1 MNRTNRIAAVAALL
15 LACAAG
21 LEGRGESKMFL
32 EPGRLELG
40 ANYWSSFN
48 ATKMWREWRPDE
60 IEKDFVALKE
70 HGMTTLR
77 VFPTWSDFQP
87 IVEVHANCALWN
99 KSKDTRMTLDEKPRP
114 QTEAGYA
121 GVDET
126 MLRRFEEF
134 CDLAEKHGMRLVVA
148 IMTGQMTFRNFIP
161 PALENRNPYSD
172 PYALAWEGRF
182 IECFVNRMKGKKAIV
197 AWESGNE
204 SRALCAAESK
214 EQGEWWL
221 RYIHSVIRVADP
233 TRPVISVDG
242 FEIAG
247 GMWQVRENA
256 HLSDYVPHHLYAL
269 WRRENPDRFD
279 GIRNLY
285 FAAAGVKGLEDISGK
300 PSFLEEHGAR
310 RAEQV
315 SRARLAKYMRPML
328 WNLWAADGKAMLW
341 WCAFDQTKFE
351 FAPYN
356 WPEPCLE
363 LGILKEDRTPHPAA
377 LAMKRFAAFQ
387 KRIGLALPKARP
399 DAVVFTQDTQV
410 EKLVHASYV
419 LARQAGIMPKFANPA
434 DPIPDAKCYFLPCA
448 AGRAHLTTHNWEA
461 LKAKVRG
468 GATLYISWSE
478 TFLPAIEEVCGMELD
493 YRETIADKLDLAF
506 DLGDGKPFKYAANVT
521 KRRHFITHGAEVLA
535 KNANGEPFFFRNR
548 YGKGLVYTLGLPLE
562 QIVHSKAGGYA
573 GNAHRIWQAVCPVR
587 RLFESGSSLVNASE
601 HFLPD
606 GRCAVVVVNNS
617 PESYAG
623 VPKIMDGWTVDSVA
637 TDDETDVKWT
647 GRRLE
652 LGANAGAIL
661 MLRKAGD
668 SRARIP

>member
-1 MNRTNRIAAVAALL
+1 MKRQMIMAVAVVSGLAALG
-15 LACAAG
+15 AP
-21 LEGRGESKMFL
+21 KTFL
-32 EPGRLELG
+32 ESGKLELG
-40 ANYWSSFN
+40 ANYWSSYN
-48 ATKMWREWRPDE
+48 ATKMWREWHPEE
-60 IEKDFVALKE
+60 IEKDFVTLKE
-70 HGMTTLR
+70 YGMTTLR

-87 IVEVHANCALWN
+87 IVEVHANCSLWD

-114 QTEAGYA
+114 DTETGYA

-126 MLRRFEEF
+126 MLSRFETF
-134 CDLAEKHGMRLVVA
+134 CDLAEKHGIKLVVA

-204 SRALCAAESK
+204 SRALGAAESK

-247 GMWQVRENA
+247 GTWQVRENA

-269 WRRENPDRFD
+269 WRRDNPDRFD

-363 LGILKEDRTPHPAA
+363 LGIMKDDRSAYPAA
-377 LAMKRFAAFQ
+377 EAMKKFAAFQ
-387 KRIGLALPKARP
+387 KKLGFALPKAKA
-399 DAVVFTQDTQV
+399 DAVVFSQDMQV
-410 EKLVHASYV
+410 EKQVHSCYV

-434 DPIPDAKCYFLPCA
+434 DPIPDAACYFLPCA

-461 LKAKVRG
+461 LKAKVRA
-468 GATLYISWSE
+468 GATLYVSWSE
-478 TFLPAIEEVCGMELD
+478 TFLPALEEVCGMELD
-493 YRETIADKLDLAF
+493 YREKTTDRLDLAF
-506 DLGDGKPFKYAANVT
+506 DIPGGEKFRCKATVGM
-521 KRRHFITHGAEVLA
+521 RRHFISQGAEVLA
-535 KNANGEPFFFRNR
+535 KNANGEPFFFRHR
-548 YGKGLVYTLGLPLE
+548 YGKGLVYTLGYPLE
-562 QIVHSKAGGYA
+562 SQAYETVGGYA
-573 GNAHRIWQAVCPVR
+573 GDAWKVWKTVCPVKR
-587 RLFESGSSLVNASE
+587 IFASGSSMVNASE
-601 HFLPD
+601 HYFAD
-606 GRCAVVVVNNS
+606 GSCAVVVVNNS
-617 PESYAG
+617 PEAYAG
-623 VPKIMDGWTVDSVA
+623 VPTIADGWKVASVV
-637 TDDETDVKWT
+637 TDDETDVRWT
-647 GRRLE
+647 DGRLE
-652 LGANAGAIL
+652 LGANAAAL
-661 MLRKAGD
+661 FKLVK
-668 SRARIP
+668 

>member
-1 MNRTNRIAAVAALL
+1 MKRQMIMAVAVVSGLAALG
-15 LACAAG
+15 AP
-21 LEGRGESKMFL
+21 KTFL
-32 EPGRLELG
+32 ESGKLELG
-40 ANYWSSFN
+40 ANYWSSYN
-48 ATKMWREWRPDE
+48 ATKMWREWHPEE
-60 IEKDFVALKE
+60 IEKDFVTLKE
-70 HGMTTLR
+70 YGMTTLR

-87 IVEVHANCALWN
+87 IVEVHANCSLWD

-114 QTEAGYA
+114 DTETGYA

-126 MLRRFEEF
+126 MLGRFETF
-134 CDLAEKHGMRLVVA
+134 CDLAEKHGIKLVVA

-204 SRALCAAESK
+204 SRALGAAESK

-247 GMWQVRENA
+247 GTWQVRENA

-269 WRRENPDRFD
+269 WRRDNPDRFD

-363 LGILKEDRTPHPAA
+363 LGILKDDRSAYPAA
-377 LAMKRFAAFQ
+377 EAMKKFAAFQ
-387 KRIGLALPKARP
+387 KKLGFALPKAKA
-399 DAVVFTQDTQV
+399 DAVVFSQDTQV
-410 EKLVHASYV
+410 EKQVHSCYV

-434 DPIPDAKCYFLPCA
+434 DPIPDAACYFLPCA

-461 LKAKVRG
+461 LKAKVRA
-468 GATLYISWSE
+468 GATLYVSWSE
-478 TFLPAIEEVCGMELD
+478 TFLPALEEVCGMELD
-493 YRETIADKLDLAF
+493 YREKTTDKLDLAF
-506 DLGDGKPFKYAANVT
+506 DIPGGEKFRCKATVGM
-521 KRRHFITHGAEVLA
+521 RRHFISQGAEVLA
-535 KNANGEPFFFRNR
+535 KNANGEPFFFRHR
-548 YGKGLVYTLGLPLE
+548 YGKGLVYTLGYPLE
-562 QIVHSKAGGYA
+562 SQAYETVGGYA
-573 GNAHRIWQAVCPVR
+573 GDAWKVWKTVCPVKR
-587 RLFESGSSLVNASE
+587 IFASGSSMVNASE
-601 HFLPD
+601 HYFAD
-606 GRCAVVVVNNS
+606 GNCAVVVVNNS
-617 PESYAG
+617 PEAYAG
-623 VPKIMDGWTVDSVA
+623 VPTIAAGWKVASVV
-637 TDDETDVKWT
+637 TDDETDVRWT
-647 GRRLE
+647 DGRLE
-652 LGANAGAIL
+652 LGANAAAL
-661 MLRKAGD
+661 FKLVK
-668 SRARIP
+668 

>member
-1 MNRTNRIAAVAALL
+1 MKRQMIMAVAVVSGLAALG
-15 LACAAG
+15 AP
-21 LEGRGESKMFL
+21 KTFL
-32 EPGRLELG
+32 ESGKLELG
-40 ANYWSSFN
+40 ANYWSSYN
-48 ATKMWREWRPDE
+48 ATKMWREWHPEE
-60 IEKDFVALKE
+60 IEKDFVTLKE
-70 HGMTTLR
+70 YGMTTLR

-87 IVEVHANCALWN
+87 IVEVHANCSLWD

-114 QTEAGYA
+114 DTETGYA

-126 MLRRFEEF
+126 MLGRFETF
-134 CDLAEKHGMRLVVA
+134 CDLAEKHGIKLVVA

-204 SRALCAAESK
+204 SRALGAAESK

-269 WRRENPDRFD
+269 WRRDNPDRFD

-328 WNLWAADGKAMLW
+328 WNLWAVDGKAMLW

-363 LGILKEDRTPHPAA
+363 LGIMKDDRSAYPAA
-377 LAMKRFAAFQ
+377 EAMKKFAAFQ
-387 KRIGLALPKARP
+387 KKLGFALPKAKA
-399 DAVVFTQDTQV
+399 DAVVFSQDTQV
-410 EKLVHASYV
+410 EKQVHSCYV

-434 DPIPDAKCYFLPCA
+434 DPIPDAACYFLPCA

-461 LKAKVRG
+461 LKAKVRA
-468 GATLYISWSE
+468 GATLYVSWSE
-478 TFLPAIEEVCGMELD
+478 TFLPALEEVCGMELD
-493 YRETIADKLDLAF
+493 YREKTTDKLDLAF
-506 DLGDGKPFKYAANVT
+506 DIPGGEKFRCTATVGM
-521 KRRHFITHGAEVLA
+521 RRHFISQGAEVLA
-535 KNANGEPFFFRNR
+535 KKANGEPFFFRHR
-548 YGKGLVYTLGLPLE
+548 YGKGLVYTLGYPLE
-562 QIVHSKAGGYA
+562 SQAYETVGGYA
-573 GNAHRIWQAVCPVR
+573 GDAWKVWKTVCPVKR
-587 RLFESGSSLVNASE
+587 IFASGSSMVNASE
-601 HFLPD
+601 HYFAD
-606 GRCAVVVVNNS
+606 GSCAVVVVNNS
-617 PESYAG
+617 PEAYAG
-623 VPKIMDGWTVDSVA
+623 VPTIADGWKVASVV
-637 TDDETDVKWT
+637 TDDETDVRWT
-647 GRRLE
+647 DGRLE
-652 LGANAGAIL
+652 LGANAAAL
-661 MLRKAGD
+661 FKLVK
-668 SRARIP
+668 

>member
-1 MNRTNRIAAVAALL
+1 MKRQMIMAVAVVSGLAALG
-15 LACAAG
+15 AP
-21 LEGRGESKMFL
+21 KTFL
-32 EPGRLELG
+32 ESGKLELG
-40 ANYWSSFN
+40 ANYWSSYN
-48 ATKMWREWRPDE
+48 ATKMWREWHPEE
-60 IEKDFVALKE
+60 IEKDFVTLKE
-70 HGMTTLR
+70 YGMTTLR

-87 IVEVHANCALWN
+87 IVEVHANCSLWD

-114 QTEAGYA
+114 DTETGYA
-121 GVDET
+121 GVDVT
-126 MLRRFEEF
+126 MLGRFETF
-134 CDLAEKHGMRLVVA
+134 CDLAEKHGIKLVVA

-247 GMWQVRENA
+247 GTWQVRENA

-269 WRRENPDRFD
+269 WRRDNPDRFD

-363 LGILKEDRTPHPAA
+363 LGIMKDDRSAYPAA
-377 LAMKRFAAFQ
+377 EAMKKFAAFQ
-387 KRIGLALPKARP
+387 KKLGFALPKAKA
-399 DAVVFTQDTQV
+399 DAVVFSQDTQV
-410 EKLVHASYV
+410 EKQVHSCYV

-434 DPIPDAKCYFLPCA
+434 DPIPDAACYFLPCA

-461 LKAKVRG
+461 LKAKVRA
-468 GATLYISWSE
+468 GATLYVSWSE
-478 TFLPAIEEVCGMELD
+478 TFLPALEEVCGMELD
-493 YRETIADKLDLAF
+493 YREKTTDKLDLAF
-506 DLGDGKPFKYAANVT
+506 DVPGGEKFRCKATVGM
-521 KRRHFITHGAEVLA
+521 RRHFISQGAEVLA
-535 KNANGEPFFFRNR
+535 KNANGEPFFFRHR
-548 YGKGLVYTLGLPLE
+548 YGKGLVYTLGYPLE
-562 QIVHSKAGGYA
+562 SQAYETVGGYA
-573 GNAHRIWQAVCPVR
+573 GDAWKVWKTVCPVKR
-587 RLFESGSSLVNASE
+587 IFASGSSMVNASE
-601 HFLPD
+601 HYFAD
-606 GRCAVVVVNNS
+606 GSCAVVVVNNS
-617 PESYAG
+617 PEAYAG
-623 VPKIMDGWTVDSVA
+623 VPTIADGWKVASVV
-637 TDDETDVKWT
+637 TDDETDVRWT
-647 GRRLE
+647 DGRLE
-652 LGANAGAIL
+652 LGANAAAL
-661 MLRKAGD
+661 FKLVK
-668 SRARIP
+668 

>member
-1 MNRTNRIAAVAALL
+1 MKRQMIMAVAVVSGLAALG
-15 LACAAG
+15 AP
-21 LEGRGESKMFL
+21 KTFL
-32 EPGRLELG
+32 ESGKLELG
-40 ANYWSSFN
+40 ANYWSSYN
-48 ATKMWREWRPDE
+48 ATKMWREWHPEE
-60 IEKDFVALKE
+60 IEKDFVTLKE
-70 HGMTTLR
+70 YGMTTLR

-87 IVEVHANCALWN
+87 IVEVHANCSLWD

-114 QTEAGYA
+114 DTETGYA

-126 MLRRFEEF
+126 MLGRFETF
-134 CDLAEKHGMRLVVA
+134 CDLAEKHGIKLVVA

-182 IECFVNRMKGKKAIV
+182 IECFVNRMKGKKGIV

-204 SRALCAAESK
+204 SRALGAAESK

-247 GMWQVRENA
+247 GTWQVRENA

-269 WRRENPDRFD
+269 WRRDNPDRFD

-363 LGILKEDRTPHPAA
+363 LGIMKDDRSAYPAA
-377 LAMKRFAAFQ
+377 EAMKKFAAFQ
-387 KRIGLALPKARP
+387 KKLGFALPKAKA
-399 DAVVFTQDTQV
+399 DAVVFSQDTQV
-410 EKLVHASYV
+410 EKQVHSCYV

-434 DPIPDAKCYFLPCA
+434 DPIPDAACYFLPCA

-461 LKAKVRG
+461 LKAKVRA
-468 GATLYISWSE
+468 GATLYVSWSE
-478 TFLPAIEEVCGMELD
+478 TFLPALEEVCGMELD
-493 YRETIADKLDLAF
+493 YREKTTDRLDLAF
-506 DLGDGKPFKYAANVT
+506 DIPGGEKFRCTATVGM
-521 KRRHFITHGAEVLA
+521 RRHFISQGAEVLA
-535 KNANGEPFFFRNR
+535 KKANGEPFFFRHR
-548 YGKGLVYTLGLPLE
+548 YGKGLVYTLGYPLE
-562 QIVHSKAGGYA
+562 SQAYETVGGYA
-573 GNAHRIWQAVCPVR
+573 GDAWKVWKTVCPVKR
-587 RLFESGSSLVNASE
+587 IFASGSSMVNASE
-601 HFLPD
+601 HYFAD
-606 GRCAVVVVNNS
+606 GSCAVVVVNNS
-617 PESYAG
+617 PEAYAG
-623 VPKIMDGWTVDSVA
+623 VPTIADGWKVASVV
-637 TDDETDVKWT
+637 TDDETDVRWT
-647 GRRLE
+647 DGRLE
-652 LGANAGAIL
+652 LGANAAAL
-661 MLRKAGD
+661 FKLVK
-668 SRARIP
+668 

>member
-1 MNRTNRIAAVAALL
+1 MKRQMIMAVAVVSGLAALG
-15 LACAAG
+15 AP
-21 LEGRGESKMFL
+21 KTFL
-32 EPGRLELG
+32 ESGKLELG
-40 ANYWSSFN
+40 ANYWSSYN
-48 ATKMWREWRPDE
+48 ATKMWREWHPEE
-60 IEKDFVALKE
+60 IEKDFVTLKE
-70 HGMTTLR
+70 YGMTTLR

-87 IVEVHANCALWN
+87 IVEVHANCSLWD

-114 QTEAGYA
+114 DTETGYA

-126 MLRRFEEF
+126 MLGRFETF
-134 CDLAEKHGMRLVVA
+134 CDLAEKHGIKLVVA

-204 SRALCAAESK
+204 SRALGAAESK

-247 GMWQVRENA
+247 GTWQVRENA

-269 WRRENPDRFD
+269 WRRDNPDRFD

-363 LGILKEDRTPHPAA
+363 LGIMKDDRSAYPAA
-377 LAMKRFAAFQ
+377 EAMKKFAAFQ
-387 KRIGLALPKARP
+387 KKLGFALPKAKA
-399 DAVVFTQDTQV
+399 DAVVFSQDTQV
-410 EKLVHASYV
+410 EKQVHSCYV

-434 DPIPDAKCYFLPCA
+434 DPIPDAACYFLPCA

-461 LKAKVRG
+461 LKAKVRA
-468 GATLYISWSE
+468 GATLYVSWSE
-478 TFLPAIEEVCGMELD
+478 TFLPALEEVCGMELD
-493 YRETIADKLDLAF
+493 YREKTTDRLDLAF
-506 DLGDGKPFKYAANVT
+506 DIPGGEKFRCTATVGM
-521 KRRHFITHGAEVLA
+521 RRHFISQGAEVLA
-535 KNANGEPFFFRNR
+535 KKANGEPFFFRHR
-548 YGKGLVYTLGLPLE
+548 YGKGLVYTLGYPLE
-562 QIVHSKAGGYA
+562 SQAYETVGGYA
-573 GNAHRIWQAVCPVR
+573 GDAWKVWKTVCPVKR
-587 RLFESGSSLVNASE
+587 IFASGSSMVNASE
-601 HFLPD
+601 HYFAD
-606 GRCAVVVVNNS
+606 GSCAVVVVNNS
-617 PESYAG
+617 PEAYAG
-623 VPKIMDGWTVDSVA
+623 VPTIADGWKVASVV
-637 TDDETDVKWT
+637 TDDETDVRWT
-647 GRRLE
+647 DGRLE
-652 LGANAGAIL
+652 LGANAAAL
-661 MLRKAGD
+661 FKLVK
-668 SRARIP
+668 

>member
-1 MNRTNRIAAVAALL
+1 MKRQMIMMAVVMSGLAALG
-15 LACAAG
+15 AP
-21 LEGRGESKMFL
+21 KTFL
-32 EPGRLELG
+32 ESGKLELG
-40 ANYWSSFN
+40 ANYWSSYN
-48 ATKMWREWRPDE
+48 ATKMWREWHPEE
-60 IEKDFVALKE
+60 IEKDFVTLKE
-70 HGMTTLR
+70 YGMTTLR

-87 IVEVHANCALWN
+87 IVEVHANCSLWD
-99 KSKDTRMTLDEKPRP
+99 KSKDTRMTLDEKRRP
-114 QTEAGYA
+114 DTEAGYA

-126 MLRRFEEF
+126 MLSRFETF
-134 CDLAEKHGMRLVVA
+134 CDLAEKHGIKLVVA

-204 SRALCAAESK
+204 SRALGAAESK

-247 GMWQVRENA
+247 GTWQVRENA

-269 WRRENPDRFD
+269 WRRDNPDRFD

-363 LGILKEDRTPHPAA
+363 LGIMKDDRSAYPAA
-377 LAMKRFAAFQ
+377 EAMKKFAAFQ
-387 KRIGLALPKARP
+387 KKLGFALPKAMA
-399 DAVVFTQDTQV
+399 DAVVFSQDTQV
-410 EKLVHASYV
+410 EKQVHSCYV

-434 DPIPDAKCYFLPCA
+434 DPIPDAACYFLPCA

-461 LKAKVRG
+461 LKAKVRA
-468 GATLYISWSE
+468 GATLYVSWSE
-478 TFLPAIEEVCGMELD
+478 TFLPALEEVCGMELD
-493 YRETIADKLDLAF
+493 YREKTTDKLDLAF
-506 DLGDGKPFKYAANVT
+506 DIPGGEKFRCTATVGM
-521 KRRHFITHGAEVLA
+521 RRHFISQGAEVLA
-535 KNANGEPFFFRNR
+535 KKANGEPFFFRHR
-548 YGKGLVYTLGLPLE
+548 YGRGLVYTLGYPLE
-562 QIVHSKAGGYA
+562 SQAYETVGGYA
-573 GNAHRIWQAVCPVR
+573 GDAWKVWKTVCPVKR
-587 RLFESGSSLVNASE
+587 IFESGSSMVNASE
-601 HFLPD
+601 HYFAD
-606 GRCAVVVVNNS
+606 GSCAVVVVNNS
-617 PESYAG
+617 PEAYAG
-623 VPKIMDGWTVDSVA
+623 VPTIAAGWKVASVV
-637 TDDETDVKWT
+637 TDDETDVRWT
-647 GRRLE
+647 AGRLE
-652 LGANAGAIL
+652 LGANAAAL
-661 MLRKAGD
+661 FKLVK
-668 SRARIP
+668 

>member
-1 MNRTNRIAAVAALL
+1 MKRQMIMMAAVMSGLAALG
-15 LACAAG
+15 AP
-21 LEGRGESKMFL
+21 KTFL
-32 EPGRLELG
+32 ESGKLELG
-40 ANYWSSFN
+40 ANYWSSYN
-48 ATKMWREWRPDE
+48 ATKMWREWHPEE
-60 IEKDFVALKE
+60 IEKDFVTLKE
-70 HGMTTLR
+70 YGMTTLR

-87 IVEVHANCALWN
+87 IVEVHANCSLWD
-99 KSKDTRMTLDEKPRP
+99 KSKDTRMTLDEKRRP
-114 QTEAGYA
+114 DTEAGYA

-126 MLRRFEEF
+126 MLSRFETF
-134 CDLAEKHGMRLVVA
+134 CDLAEKHGIKLVVA

-204 SRALCAAESK
+204 SRALGAAESK

-247 GMWQVRENA
+247 GTWQVRENA

-269 WRRENPDRFD
+269 WRRDNPDRFD

-363 LGILKEDRTPHPAA
+363 LGIMKDDRSAYPAA
-377 LAMKRFAAFQ
+377 EAMKKFAAFQ
-387 KRIGLALPKARP
+387 KKLGFALPKAMA
-399 DAVVFTQDTQV
+399 DAVVFSQDTQV
-410 EKLVHASYV
+410 EKQVHSCYV

-434 DPIPDAKCYFLPCA
+434 DPIPDAACYFLPCA

-461 LKAKVRG
+461 LKAKVRA
-468 GATLYISWSE
+468 GATLYVSWSE
-478 TFLPAIEEVCGMELD
+478 TFLPALEEVCGMELD
-493 YRETIADKLDLAF
+493 YREKTTDKLDLAF
-506 DLGDGKPFKYAANVT
+506 DIPGGEKFRCTATVGM
-521 KRRHFITHGAEVLA
+521 RRHFISQGAEVLA
-535 KNANGEPFFFRNR
+535 KKANGEPFFFRHR
-548 YGKGLVYTLGLPLE
+548 YGKGLVYTLGYPLE
-562 QIVHSKAGGYA
+562 SQAYETVGGYA
-573 GNAHRIWQAVCPVR
+573 GDAWKVWKTVCPVKR
-587 RLFESGSSLVNASE
+587 IFESGSSMVNASE
-601 HFLPD
+601 HYFAD
-606 GRCAVVVVNNS
+606 GSCAVVVVNNS
-617 PESYAG
+617 PEAYAG
-623 VPKIMDGWTVDSVA
+623 VPTIAAGWKVASVV
-637 TDDETDVKWT
+637 TDDETDVRWT
-647 GRRLE
+647 DGRLE
-652 LGANAGAIL
+652 LGANAAAL
-661 MLRKAGD
+661 FKLVK
-668 SRARIP
+668 

>member
-1 MNRTNRIAAVAALL
+1 MNRTNRIAEVAALL
-15 LACAAG
+15 LVGAAG
-21 LEGRGESKMFL
+21 FAGRGEAKTFL

-48 ATKMWREWRPDE
+48 ATKMWRDWRPDE

-70 HGMTTLR
+70 HGMTILR

-87 IVEVHANCALWN
+87 IVEIHANSSRWN
-99 KSKDTRMTLDEKPRP
+99 QSKDTRMTLDEKLRP

-121 GVDET
+121 GVDEA
-126 MLRRFEEF
+126 MLERFEAF
-134 CDLAEKHGMRLVVA
+134 CDLAEKHGIRLVVA

-182 IECFVNRMKGKKAIV
+182 IECFVSRMKGKKAIV

-204 SRALCAAESK
+204 SRVLGAAESK

-247 GMWQVRENA
+247 GAWQVRENA

-351 FAPYN
+351 FAPYD

-363 LGILKEDRTPHPAA
+363 LGIMKDDRTPYPAA
-377 LAMKRFAAFQ
+377 EAVKRFAAFQ
-387 KRIGLALPKARP
+387 KELGFALPKAKA

-410 EKLVHASYV
+410 ELLTHSCYV

-448 AGRAHLTTHNWEA
+448 AGRAHLTTHNWEV

-468 GATLYISWSE
+468 GATLYVSWSE
-478 TFLPAIEEVCGMELD
+478 TFLPSIEEVCGMELD
-493 YRETIADKLDLAF
+493 YREKSTDRLDLAF
-506 DLGDGKPFKYAANVT
+506 EVPDGEKFSFQAVQGV
-521 KRRHFITHGAEVLA
+521 RRHFIPHGAEVLA
-535 KNANGEPFFFRNR
+535 KNANGAPFFFRNR
-548 YGKGLVYTLGLPLE
+548 YGKGTVYTLGFPME
-562 QIVHSKAGGYA
+562 SQVYAAVGGYN
-573 GNAHRIWQAVCPVR
+573 GNAHRIWKAVCPVK
-587 RLFESGSSLVNASE
+587 RLVGTGSSMVNASE
-601 HFLPD
+601 HHFT
-606 GRCAVVVVNNS
+606 GGSCAIVVVNNS
-617 PESYAG
+617 PEPYAG
-623 VPKIMDGWTVDSVA
+623 VPTIADGWKVASVV
-637 TDDETDVKWT
+637 TDDETDVRWAD
-647 GRRLE
+647 GRLE
-652 LGANAGAIL
+652 LGANAAAL
-661 MLRKAGD
+661 FKLVK
-668 SRARIP
+668 

>member
-1 MNRTNRIAAVAALL
+1 MKGISRLAIVLLTCGAAF
-15 LACAAG
+15 AG
-21 LEGRGESKMFL
+21 RCGGKTFL

-40 ANYWSSFN
+40 VNYWSSFN

-60 IEKDFVALKE
+60 IEKDLVALKAL
-70 HGMTTLR
+70 GITTLR

-87 IVEVHANCALWN
+87 IVEVHANCSNWN
-99 KSKDTRMTLDEKPRP
+99 KSFDTRMTLDEDARP

-148 IMTGQMTFRNFIP
+148 VMTGQMTFRLFLP

-182 IECFVNRMKGKKAIV
+182 VECFVNRMKGKKAIV

-204 SRALCAAESK
+204 SRALAPTESR

-233 TRPVISVDG
+233 TRPVVSVDG

-247 GMWQVRENA
+247 GMWRVSENA

-279 GIRNLY
+279 GIRNLLS
-285 FAAAGVKGLEDISGK
+285 AAASVKGLEDISGK

-315 SRARLAKYMRPML
+315 SRARLAKYIRPML

-341 WCAFDQTKFE
+341 WCAFDQTRLE
-351 FAPYN
+351 IAPYD

-363 LGILKEDRTPHPAA
+363 LGIMNEERTPYPAA
-377 LAMKRFAAFQ
+377 LALKRFAAFQ
-387 KRIGLALPKARP
+387 KRIALALPKPKP
-399 DAVVFTQDTQV
+399 DAVVFTQDAQV
-410 EKLVHASYV
+410 EKLVHSSYI

-448 AGRAHLTTHNWEA
+448 QGRARLSTRNWEA

-478 TFLPAIEEVCGMELD
+478 TFLPAIEEVCGIELD
-493 YRETIADKLDLAF
+493 YRETVADRLDLTF
-506 DLGDGKPFKYAANVT
+506 DLGDGKPFKYAAGVD

-535 KNANGEPFFFRNR
+535 RNANGEPFFFQHR
-548 YGKGLVYTLGLPLE
+548 YGKGLVYTLGFPME
-562 QIVHSKAGGYA
+562 SMAYEKAGGYA
-573 GNAHRIWQAVCPVR
+573 GNAWRIWRAVCPVK
-587 RLFESGSSLVNASE
+587 RLFDSASSMVNASE
-601 HFLPD
+601 HELAD
-606 GRCAVVVVNNS
+606 GSVAVVVVNNS
-617 PESYAG
+617 PEPYSGNPEIAG
-623 VPKIMDGWTVDSVA
+623 GWKIASA
-637 TDDETDVKWT
+637 ETDDGSDVRWND
-647 GRRLE
+647 GRLE
-652 LGANAGAIL
+652 LGANAAVL
-661 MLRKAGD
+661 FRMEKE
-668 SRARIP
+668 

>member
-1 MNRTNRIAAVAALL
+1 MKRQMIMAVAVVSGLAAL
-15 LACAAG
+15 G
-21 LEGRGESKMFL
+21 TPKTFL
-32 EPGRLELG
+32 ESGKLELG
-40 ANYWSSFN
+40 ANYWSSYN
-48 ATKMWREWRPDE
+48 ATKMWREWHPEE
-60 IEKDFVALKE
+60 IEKDFVTLKE
-70 HGMTTLR
+70 YGMTTLR

-87 IVEVHANCALWN
+87 IVEVHANCSLWD

-114 QTEAGYA
+114 DTETGYA

-126 MLRRFEEF
+126 MLGRFETF
-134 CDLAEKHGMRLVVA
+134 CDLAEKHGIKLVVA

-247 GMWQVRENA
+247 GTWQVRENA

-269 WRRENPDRFD
+269 WRRDNPDRFD

-363 LGILKEDRTPHPAA
+363 LGIMKDDRSAYPAA
-377 LAMKRFAAFQ
+377 EAMKKFAAFQ
-387 KRIGLALPKARP
+387 KKLGFALPKAKA
-399 DAVVFTQDTQV
+399 DAVVFSQDTQV
-410 EKLVHASYV
+410 EKQVHSCYV

-434 DPIPDAKCYFLPCA
+434 DPIPDAACYFLPCA

-461 LKAKVRG
+461 LKAKVRA
-468 GATLYISWSE
+468 GATLYVSWSE
-478 TFLPAIEEVCGMELD
+478 TFLPALEEVCGMELD
-493 YRETIADKLDLAF
+493 YREKTTDKLDLAF
-506 DLGDGKPFKYAANVT
+506 DIPGGEKFRCTATVGM
-521 KRRHFITHGAEVLA
+521 RRHFISQGAEVLA
-535 KNANGEPFFFRNR
+535 KKANGEPFFFRHR
-548 YGKGLVYTLGLPLE
+548 YGKGLVYTLGYPLE
-562 QIVHSKAGGYA
+562 SQAYETVGGYA
-573 GNAHRIWQAVCPVR
+573 GDAWKVWKTVCPVKR
-587 RLFESGSSLVNASE
+587 IFESGSSMVNASE
-601 HFLPD
+601 HYFAD
-606 GRCAVVVVNNS
+606 GSCAVVVVNNS
-617 PESYAG
+617 PEAYAG
-623 VPKIMDGWTVDSVA
+623 VPTIADGWKVASVV
-637 TDDETDVKWT
+637 TDDETDVRWT
-647 GRRLE
+647 DGRLE
-652 LGANAGAIL
+652 LGANAAAL
-661 MLRKAGD
+661 FKLVK
-668 SRARIP
+668 

>member
-1 MNRTNRIAAVAALL
+1 MKRQMIMAVAVVSGLAALG
-15 LACAAG
+15 AP
-21 LEGRGESKMFL
+21 KTFL
-32 EPGRLELG
+32 ESGKLELG
-40 ANYWSSFN
+40 ANYWSSYN
-48 ATKMWREWRPDE
+48 ATKMWREWHPEE
-60 IEKDFVALKE
+60 IEKDFVTLKE
-70 HGMTTLR
+70 YGMTTLR

-87 IVEVHANCALWN
+87 IVEVHANCSLWD

-114 QTEAGYA
+114 DTETGYA
-121 GVDET
+121 GVDVT
-126 MLRRFEEF
+126 MLGRFETF
-134 CDLAEKHGMRLVVA
+134 CDLAEKHGIKLVVA

-204 SRALCAAESK
+204 SRALGAAESK

-247 GMWQVRENA
+247 GTWQVRENA

-269 WRRENPDRFD
+269 WRRDNPDRFD

-363 LGILKEDRTPHPAA
+363 LGIMKDDRSAYPAA
-377 LAMKRFAAFQ
+377 EAMKKFAAFQ
-387 KRIGLALPKARP
+387 KKLGFALPKAKA
-399 DAVVFTQDTQV
+399 DAVVFSQDTQV
-410 EKLVHASYV
+410 EKQVHSCYV

-434 DPIPDAKCYFLPCA
+434 DPIPDAACYFLPCA

-461 LKAKVRG
+461 LKAKVRA
-468 GATLYISWSE
+468 GATLYVSWSE
-478 TFLPAIEEVCGMELD
+478 TFLPALEEVCGMELD
-493 YRETIADKLDLAF
+493 YREKTTDKLDLAF
-506 DLGDGKPFKYAANVT
+506 DIPGGEKFRCKATVGM
-521 KRRHFITHGAEVLA
+521 RRHFISQGAEVLA
-535 KNANGEPFFFRNR
+535 KNANGEPFFFRHR
-548 YGKGLVYTLGLPLE
+548 YGKGLVYTLGYPLE
-562 QIVHSKAGGYA
+562 SQAYETVGGYA
-573 GNAHRIWQAVCPVR
+573 GDAWKVWKTVCPVKR
-587 RLFESGSSLVNASE
+587 IFASGSSMVNASE
-601 HFLPD
+601 HYFAD
-606 GRCAVVVVNNS
+606 GSCAVVVVNNS
-617 PESYAG
+617 PEAYAG
-623 VPKIMDGWTVDSVA
+623 VPTIADGWKVASVV
-637 TDDETDVKWT
+637 TDDETDVRWT
-647 GRRLE
+647 DGRLE
-652 LGANAGAIL
+652 LGANAAAL
-661 MLRKAGD
+661 FKLVK
-668 SRARIP
+668 

>member
-1 MNRTNRIAAVAALL
+1 MKRQMIMAVAVVSGLAALG
-15 LACAAG
+15 AP
-21 LEGRGESKMFL
+21 KTFL
-32 EPGRLELG
+32 ESGKLELG
-40 ANYWSSFN
+40 ANYWSSYN
-48 ATKMWREWRPDE
+48 ATKMWREWHPEE
-60 IEKDFVALKE
+60 IEKDFVTLKE
-70 HGMTTLR
+70 YGMTTLR

-87 IVEVHANCALWN
+87 IVEVHANCSLWD

-114 QTEAGYA
+114 DTETGYA

-126 MLRRFEEF
+126 MLGRFETF
-134 CDLAEKHGMRLVVA
+134 CDLAEKHGIKLVVA

-204 SRALCAAESK
+204 SRALGAAESK

-269 WRRENPDRFD
+269 WRRDNPDRFD

-363 LGILKEDRTPHPAA
+363 LGIMKDDRSAYPAA
-377 LAMKRFAAFQ
+377 EAMKKFAAFQ
-387 KRIGLALPKARP
+387 KKLGFALPKAKA
-399 DAVVFTQDTQV
+399 DAVVFSQDTQV
-410 EKLVHASYV
+410 EKQVHSCYV

-434 DPIPDAKCYFLPCA
+434 DPIPDAACYFLPCA

-461 LKAKVRG
+461 LKAKVRA
-468 GATLYISWSE
+468 GATLYVSWSE
-478 TFLPAIEEVCGMELD
+478 TFLPALEEVCGMELD
-493 YRETIADKLDLAF
+493 YREKTTDKLDLAF
-506 DLGDGKPFKYAANVT
+506 DIPGGEKFRCKATVGM
-521 KRRHFITHGAEVLA
+521 RRHFISQGAEVLA
-535 KNANGEPFFFRNR
+535 KKANGEPFFFRHR
-548 YGKGLVYTLGLPLE
+548 YGKGLVYTLGYPLE
-562 QIVHSKAGGYA
+562 SQAYETVGGYA
-573 GNAHRIWQAVCPVR
+573 GDAWKVWKTVCPVKR
-587 RLFESGSSLVNASE
+587 IFASGSSMVNASE
-601 HFLPD
+601 HYFAD
-606 GRCAVVVVNNS
+606 GSCAVVVVNNS
-617 PESYAG
+617 PEAYAG
-623 VPKIMDGWTVDSVA
+623 VPTIADGWKVASVV
-637 TDDETDVKWT
+637 TDDETDVRWT
-647 GRRLE
+647 NGRLE
-652 LGANAGAIL
+652 LGANAAAL
-661 MLRKAGD
+661 FKLVK
-668 SRARIP
+668 

>member
-1 MNRTNRIAAVAALL
+1 MKRQMIMAVAVVSGLAALG
-15 LACAAG
+15 AP
-21 LEGRGESKMFL
+21 KTFL
-32 EPGRLELG
+32 ESGKLELG
-40 ANYWSSFN
+40 ANYWSSYN
-48 ATKMWREWRPDE
+48 ATKMWREWHPEE
-60 IEKDFVALKE
+60 IEKDFVTLKE
-70 HGMTTLR
+70 YGMTTLR

-87 IVEVHANCALWN
+87 IVEVHANCSLWD

-114 QTEAGYA
+114 DTETGYA

-126 MLRRFEEF
+126 MLSRFETF
-134 CDLAEKHGMRLVVA
+134 CDLAEKHGIKLVVA

-247 GMWQVRENA
+247 GTWQVRENA

-269 WRRENPDRFD
+269 WRRDNPDRFD

-363 LGILKEDRTPHPAA
+363 LGIMKDDRSAYPAA
-377 LAMKRFAAFQ
+377 EAMKKFAAFQ
-387 KRIGLALPKARP
+387 KKLGFALPKAKA
-399 DAVVFTQDTQV
+399 DAVVFSQDTQV
-410 EKLVHASYV
+410 EKQVHSCYV
-419 LARQAGIMPKFANPA
+419 LARQAGIMPKFVNPA
-434 DPIPDAKCYFLPCA
+434 DPIPDAACYFLPCA

-461 LKAKVRG
+461 LKAKVRA
-468 GATLYISWSE
+468 GATLYVSWSE
-478 TFLPAIEEVCGMELD
+478 TFLPALEEVCGMELD
-493 YRETIADKLDLAF
+493 YREKTTDKLDLAF
-506 DLGDGKPFKYAANVT
+506 DIPGGEKFRCTATVGM
-521 KRRHFITHGAEVLA
+521 RRHFISQGAEVLA
-535 KNANGEPFFFRNR
+535 KKANGEPFFFRHR
-548 YGKGLVYTLGLPLE
+548 YGKGLVYTLGYPLE
-562 QIVHSKAGGYA
+562 SQAYETVGGYA
-573 GNAHRIWQAVCPVR
+573 GDAWKVWKTVCPVKR
-587 RLFESGSSLVNASE
+587 IFASGSSMVNASE
-601 HFLPD
+601 HYFAD
-606 GRCAVVVVNNS
+606 GSCAVVVVNNS
-617 PESYAG
+617 PEAYAG
-623 VPKIMDGWTVDSVA
+623 VPTIADGWKVASVV
-637 TDDETDVKWT
+637 TDDETDVRWT
-647 GRRLE
+647 DGRLE
-652 LGANAGAIL
+652 LGANAAAL
-661 MLRKAGD
+661 FKLVK
-668 SRARIP
+668 